1 MKKLLLPLFLLVS
14 TFINA
19 QLRDPNVT
27 NNEKGENP
35 LKRIEHENKRIRDPK
50 TEQVPFDELDK
61 ARGLMNG
68 YFSIMAQ
75 IPGIE
80 WKERG
85 PNNIGGRTRALM
97 FDPNDATKKKVWA
110 GGVAGGLW
118 YNNDITLNTTSWQ
131 KVFDFWD
138 NIAISCIA
146 YDPNN
151 TQVFYVGTGEGYGNI
166 DATNGGGIW
175 KTTDGGITW
184 KRLANTIPNYSVT
197 SGAGFAFQS
206 VQKIVVNSSGRVF
219 AATRA
224 GVWYSSNG
232 GTTWTVASTI
242 PSGGNYASFVSDL
255 EIGSDNIVY
264 ATYGFFTN
272 TASAIYK
279 TNNVAHDGTVWSANL
294 FAFAGGRTEIALAPS
309 TSGASQIIYAVNQ
322 NTTVGSAT
330 RNHINFIKRS
340 SDGGASWVDIT
351 KPTGGGTTNDITN
364 GQAWY
369 DLILAVHP
377 TNPDIVYAGGATHSR
392 TLNGTGATV
401 TWGTFSYGS
410 PVHPDH
416 HAFVFRPN
424 NTNEVVAGNDGG
436 VYYSSNWGNSTVT
449 STASV
454 NFATR
459 NKDYNVTQYYSAAI
473 KNTANNGYIMAAAQ
487 DNGTHKITTA
497 VGVIGSAAY
506 VEDCCD
512 GMSTFIDQ
520 TEPTIQIHATQGN
533 WFQLYNETANT
544 NATIVDNGFG
554 DFINPADYDSQNN
567 ILYTNE
573 GFDAAAGG
581 TTYVSRSVITASPL
595 GSSANYFTFSGQHA
609 ISFIKVAYATNTIFF
624 GTETGRVYKVSTIP
638 TTGLPAAA
646 SAPVLIMNMATL
658 GTSAGFISCIELGA
672 NDNEILVTSSNYGV
686 KSVFYTS
693 NGGTLWTSKDESTYG
708 LPNIPIRYALFNPQ
722 NRQQV
727 MLATELGVWTT
738 SSITAANPQWA
749 PTNAKLAHVRC
760 DQLRYRSSD
769 HTVVVATH
777 GRGIFTTQLNQ
788 AVPCQTVMM
797 LVAPYDNKTSGTTTF
812 DKTETISA
820 SNQVSG
826 TANVTMKASKS
837 ITLLP
842 INQSDGSAG
851 FKVDAGSVFHA
862 YITGCSN

>member
-1 MKKLLLPLFLLVS
+1 MKKLFLPLFLLVS
-14 TFINA
+14 TFVNA
-19 QLRDPNVT
+19 QLQNPPT

-35 LKRIEHENKRIRDPK
+35 KERIEYENKRIRDPQ
-50 TEQVPFDELDK
+50 TNQVPFEELDK
-61 ARGLMNG
+61 ARGLMGG

-118 YNNDITLNTTSWQ
+118 YNNDITLSTTSWQ

-146 YDPNN
+146 YDPSN
-151 TQVFYVGTGEGYGNI
+151 TQVFYVGTGEGYFNV
-166 DATNGGGIW
+166 DAVQGGGIW
-175 KTTDGGITW
+175 KTTDGGTTW
-184 KRLANTIPNYSVT
+184 TRLASTIPSFTAT
-197 SGAGFAFQS
+197 SGITYAFQS
-206 VQKIVVNSSGRVF
+206 VQKIVVNSTGRIF
-219 AATRA
+219 AATKA

-232 GTTWTVASTI
+232 GTSWTLATGL
-242 PSGGNYASFVSDL
+242 PSGGQDVYGFPTSFVSDL
-255 EIGSDNIVY
+255 EIASDNRVF
-264 ATYGFFTN
+264 AGFGFFYYN
-272 TASAIYK
+272 SVSPTAGTISAIYK
-279 TNNVAHDGTVWSANL
+279 TNNAANDGTLWSNISPASYS
-294 FAFAGGRTEIALAPS
+294 GSRVEIALAPS
-309 TSGASQIIYAVNQ
+309 TSGATQTIYMMNQ
-322 NTTVGSAT
+322 NINGSGFINTIRRSVDAGANWTT
-330 RNHINFIKRS
+330 
-340 SDGGASWVDIT
+340 IT
-351 KPTGGGTTNDITN
+351 KPTGGGTTTDITN

-369 DLILAVHP
+369 DFILAVHP

-392 TLNGTGATV
+392 TINGTAATV
-401 TWGTFSYGS
+401 TWNTFNYGS

-424 NTNEVVAGNDGG
+424 NTNEIVAGNDGG
-436 VYYSSNWGNSTVT
+436 IYYSSNWGNSAVAN
-449 STASV
+449 ASV
-454 NFATR
+454 VFSTR

-473 KNTANNGYIMAAAQ
+473 KNTANDGYVMGATQ
-487 DNGTHKITTA
+487 DNGTHRITTA
-497 VGVIGSAAY
+497 VGVIGSAAF
-506 VEDCCD
+506 VESCCD

-520 TEPTIQIHATQGN
+520 NQPTIQIHATQGN
-533 WFQLYNETANT
+533 WFQLYNESTNT
-544 NATIVDNGFG
+544 NSTIVDNALG
-554 DFINPADYDSQNN
+554 DFVNPADYDSQNN
-567 ILYTNE
+567 ILYTKE
-573 GFDAAAGG
+573 GSSRI
-581 TTYVSRSVITASPL
+581 SRSVITASPL
-595 GSSANYFTFSGQHA
+595 GSTYNFFTFSGTYS
-609 ISFIKVAYATNTIFF
+609 ISFIKAAYTANDIFF
-624 GTETGRVYKVSTIP
+624 GTEDGKVYKITGVPASGAAP
-638 TTGLPAAA
+638 T
-646 SAPVLIMNMATL
+646 PVLIMNMATL

-672 NDNEILVTSSNYGV
+672 SDNEILVTASNYNV

-693 NGGTLWTSKDESTYG
+693 NGGTSWTSKDESTYG

-738 SSITAANPQWA
+738 SNITAANPQWA

-760 DQLRYRSSD
+760 DQLRYRSAD

-788 AVPCQTVMM
+788 VNPCQTVMM

-851 FKVDAGSVFHA
+851 FKVNAGAVFNA
-862 YITGCSN
+862 YITGCNN

>member
-1 MKKLLLPLFLLVS
+1 MKKLYFLLLLLV
-14 TFINA
+14 FIKTNA
-19 QLRDPNVT
+19 QNRANTSVEKEDNPARRFQYNFNRIKDPNSNT
-27 NNEKGENP
+27 
-35 LKRIEHENKRIRDPK
+35 I
-50 TEQVPFDELDK
+50 PFDELEK
-61 ARGLMNG
+61 SRGLMNG

-118 YNNDITLNTTSWQ
+118 YNNDITNANSSWQ

-138 NIAISCIA
+138 NMAISCIA
-146 YDPNN
+146 YDPSNPLI
-151 TQVFYVGTGEGYGNI
+151 FYVGTGEGYFNL
-166 DATNGGGIW
+166 DAVQGGGIW

-184 KRLANTIPNYSVT
+184 KRLASTIPNQAVF
-197 SGAGFAFQS
+197 SGQTFAFQS
-206 VQKIVVNSSGRVF
+206 VQKIVVNSLGRVF
-219 AATRA
+219 VATKA

-232 GTTWTVASTI
+232 GSSWTVASAI
-242 PSGGNYASFVSDL
+242 PNGGNYASFVSDL
-255 EIGSDNIVY
+255 EIGTDNIVY
-264 ATYGFFTN
+264 AAYGLFTN
-272 TASAIYK
+272 TASAVYK
-279 TNNVAHDGTVWSANL
+279 TNNVANDGTAWSANI

-309 TSGASQIIYAVNQ
+309 TSGATQTIYAMNQ
-322 NTTVGSAT
+322 NTTND
-330 RNHINFIKRS
+330 RINFMKRS
-340 SDGGASWVDIT
+340 TNAGGAWTDIT
-351 KPTGGGTTNDITN
+351 KPTGGGTTGDITN

-369 DLILAVHP
+369 DFILAVHP

-401 TWGTFSYGS
+401 AWGTFNYGS

-416 HAFVFRPN
+416 HAFAFRPGS
-424 NTNEVVAGNDGG
+424 TNEVVAGNDGG
-436 VYYSSNWGNSTVT
+436 VYYSTNWGNSAVT
-449 STASV
+449 AVANV

-473 KNTANNGYIMAAAQ
+473 KNTANDGYVMAAAQ

-497 VGVIGSAAY
+497 AGVIGSAAF

-520 TEPTIQIHATQGN
+520 NQPTIQIHATQGN

-544 NATIVDNGFG
+544 NSTIVDNAFG
-554 DFINPADYDSQNN
+554 QFINPADYDSPNN

-573 GFDAAAGG
+573 GYSLPPDVPSA
-581 TTYVSRSVITASPL
+581 TTYISRSVITVSPL
-595 GSSANYFTFSGQHA
+595 GSAYNYFTIPGQFD
-609 ISFIKVAYATNTIFF
+609 ISFIKVGYAANTIFF
-624 GTETGRVYKVSTIP
+624 GTENGRVYKVTGIP
-638 TTGLPAAA
+638 TTGLPTAAP
-646 SAPVLIMNMATL
+646 APTLIMNMATL

-672 NDNEILVTSSNYGV
+672 NDNEILVTCSNYNV
-686 KSVFYTS
+686 KSVFYTA

-738 SSITAANPQWA
+738 STITANNPQWA

-777 GRGIFTTQLNQ
+777 GRGVFTTQLNQ
-788 AVPCQTVMM
+788 AIPCQTVMT

-820 SNQVSG
+820 TNQITG

-842 INQSDGSAG
+842 INPTDGSAG
-851 FKVDAGSVFHA
+851 FKADAGSVFFA